1 MHLDGD
7 GVGAGPQV
15 RGDVE
20 FGRGVAALVVADVV
34 AVDPDEVA
42 AGDAFEPE
50 QLAAPRP
57 VLREFELLAVGPGGV
72 DVVGHLRWAVGRDL
86 GGDVAVD
93 GPVVALLLPHPG
105 HVHGVPL
112 PAAPLPAGREV
123 RVMVGVLELPPAVQR
138 QRPRGGFVGRGEE
151 VLAGAAQGLFGVG
164 VGAQEGVRRLLA
176 FPGALRVFQVGLDLG
191 GIAGTV
197 DRLGVGCREQQPGGD
212 RQGGEQ
218 DGRVHSP
225 PHDPSAAALCVFLFK
240 NVCCCWDF
248 FGCVHPGGCRRAGNT
263 PAGVAQRPTAHR
275 GQSGS
280 RPISSA
286 GSAPVTGRLTTSSAT
301 RSAEVPPEP
310 LRTSRRLR
318 LGGSSVEPGTGR
330 AARAL
335 SGRGSPGSRSR
346 AMPPSG

>member
-1 MHLDGD
+1 GAAGQVAQLRSQPQGGVGVGVVQLGADGDVLEVGAGNAVEVHFPEDPGEVPEVHVLQVGAGAPPVHLDGD

-123 RVMVGVLELPPAVQR
+123 PVVVGVLELPPAVQR

-197 DRLGVGCREQQPGGD
+197 
-212 RQGGEQ
+212 
-218 DGRVHSP
+218 
-225 PHDPSAAALCVFLFK
+225 
-240 NVCCCWDF
+240 
-248 FGCVHPGGCRRAGNT
+248 
-263 PAGVAQRPTAHR
+263 
-275 GQSGS
+275 
-280 RPISSA
+280 
-286 GSAPVTGRLTTSSAT
+286 
-301 RSAEVPPEP
+301 
-310 LRTSRRLR
+310 
-318 LGGSSVEPGTGR
+318 
-330 AARAL
+330 
-335 SGRGSPGSRSR
+335 
-346 AMPPSG
+346 